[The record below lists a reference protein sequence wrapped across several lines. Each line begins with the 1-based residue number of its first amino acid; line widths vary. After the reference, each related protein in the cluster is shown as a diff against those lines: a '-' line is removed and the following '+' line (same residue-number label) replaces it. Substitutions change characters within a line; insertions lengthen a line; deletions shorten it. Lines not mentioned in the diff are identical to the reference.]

1 MANKERKKLIG
12 MLRLYC
18 LPFVSTYI
26 LSKFVI

>member
-1 MANKERKKLIG
+1 MVNKERKKFIG

-26 LSKFVI
+26 LLEFVI